1 MEIKIKFFDP
11 ISYYPNLLEK
21 FCTLQNFT
29 KYWKNRV
36 QKPPVQAYF
45 EPKSNYLQINATS
58 AVLFLY
64 GSGLITLFDMKYTC
78 NTNILRNPCMRG
90 LPKYWK
96 NRVSKPQKIPLESIS
111 TLVHFNTLHVLFKYK
126 IEVSLFYM
134 EIIYE
139 HMAQKYL
146 PIIFML

>member
-36 QKPPVQAYF
+36 QKPPVQAHF
-45 EPKSNYLQINATS
+45 EPKSNYLQINATL
-58 AVLFLY
+58 AVLLLY
-64 GSGLITLFDMKYTC
+64 GSGLITLFYMKYTC
-78 NTNILRNPCMRG
+78 NTNILRKPCMRG
-90 LPKYWK
+90 SPKYWK
-96 NRVSKPQKIPLESIS
+96 TRVSKPQKIPLEFIS
-111 TLVHFNTLHVLFKYK
+111 TLVHFNTFHVLFKYK
-126 IEVSLFYM
+126 TEISLFYM

-139 HMAQKYL
+139 HIAQNYL
-146 PIIFML
+146 PIIYML